1 MGTRSMENMV
11 IVVAA
16 HVENAQQRK
25 AVVVTIK
32 RQCHT
37 QFLDMELGGIMCN
50 Y

>member
-1 MGTRSMENMV
+1 MENM
-11 IVVAA
+11 ITVVAA
-16 HVENAQQRK
+16 HAENAQQRK

-37 QFLDMELGGIMCN
+37 QLLDVELGGIMCN